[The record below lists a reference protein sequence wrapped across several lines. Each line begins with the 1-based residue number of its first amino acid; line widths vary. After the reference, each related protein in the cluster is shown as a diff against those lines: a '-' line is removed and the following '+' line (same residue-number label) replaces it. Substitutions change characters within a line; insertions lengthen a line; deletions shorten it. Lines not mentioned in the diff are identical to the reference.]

1 MSLLRGK
8 SALLPFTN
16 TSRTNRFYSKIRTP
30 DMGGNATN
38 QEFTRAILA
47 SMEKSL

>member
-1 MSLLRGK
+1 MSNK
-8 SALLPFTN
+8 FHSQV
-16 TSRTNRFYSKIRTP
+16 RTP

-47 SMEKSL
+47 SMEKAL